1 MLYTIATA
9 EGYFNMP
16 TNSGERPPFEI
27 VPIKRVDVYGSVLA
41 QLNALISESGM
52 KPGDRLP
59 SERELVERLRVSR
72 VLVREAL
79 RALEGMGKIEI
90 RSNAGSFLIHPNGN
104 AMVTQLKA
112 VLPVDITFL
121 KHLVDVRAAVE
132 DKVIALVAA
141 RTVADISEIND
152 LLQREEAELD
162 KRVEVGSL
170 DLRFEAALAK
180 VSGNPLLQE
189 LQRSVHRLWV
199 EAWSE
204 CGITPGDRRRLHAE
218 HRAVYEALTRGD
230 GELARQL
237 MAEHVDRTVEM
248 AVPSTREESR
258 EDT

>member
-1 MLYTIATA
+1 
-9 EGYFNMP
+9 MP
-16 TNSGERPPFEI
+16 TNSCEPPPFEI
-27 VPIKRVDVYGSVLA
+27 VAIKRVEVYRSVLA
-41 QLNALISESGM
+41 QLKALISESGM

-59 SERELVERLRVSR
+59 SERELVERFKVSR

-90 RSNAGSFLIHPNGN
+90 RSNAGSFLIHPNGI

-112 VLPVDITFL
+112 VIPVDITFL
-121 KHLVDVRAAVE
+121 KQLIDVRAAVE
-132 DKVIALVAA
+132 DKVTALVAA
-141 RTVADISEIND
+141 RTDADLSEIND

-162 KRVEVGSL
+162 KRGEIGSL

-180 VSGNPLLQE
+180 ESGNPLLQE

-218 HRAVYEALTRGD
+218 HRTVFEALTRGD
-230 GELARQL
+230 GKLARQL
-237 MAEHVDRTVEM
+237 MAEHVDRTVDM

-258 EDT
+258 E